1 MTPEG
6 KTPDRKGPDRKGV
19 AEPRR
24 PDPDALLAEAKRAER
39 GELRVFLGMA
49 PGVGKTFAMLSSAQ
63 RRRAEGLDVVVG
75 VVETHGRKETEALC
89 EGLEILPRRPFE
101 YRARTLL
108 EFDLDAALT
117 RRPALLLVDE
127 YAHSN
132 APGSRHP
139 KRWQDVEELLAAGVN
154 VWTTLNVQH
163 LESLVDVVWRITGVR
178 VRETVPDS
186 ALSNADEIEMID
198 LTPDELRERM
208 AAGKVYVPETARLA
222 SDRFFKAEN
231 LTALREMA
239 LRRAAKT
246 VDEKLVSQMRRQG
259 IEGPWAAGER
269 ILVLVGGEPFGDSL
283 VRAGRR
289 LSDLM
294 MDAPWTVLHVE
305 RPNRPPRPGAALHTA
320 AALKL
325 AGQLGGSVVTVTG
338 DDLLET
344 VLQYA
349 SRNNITQI
357 VIGRSR
363 PDRARALIG
372 RSLPHALLEH
382 THGAALHI
390 ITDAAGDSGAP
401 KPKLAAS
408 FGVRRIDWLGYAA
421 AGGLV
426 AASGLIASVADR
438 YMANPNLA
446 MIFLASVLLTGAA
459 FGFGPALAAA
469 AAAALGYNFFFI
481 EPRMSFSIGHLSDL
495 ITFGVFFAVAVTTGL
510 LTGRVRDQGRITAR
524 RAAVFASLLAASRRL
539 SAVSTRAEAAKAL
552 AEQVAAAAGSSAIVL
567 LPESGEIKTAAGSPE
582 LSVLDASAMTAARWA
597 WEKGEP
603 AGAGTGT
610 LPQIDWTFWPLQG
623 LRARS
628 GVAGVSTHGAAS
640 GGGGREGNAGED
652 RVLLALLDQGA
663 VALERAELA
672 AATVEAETFRRSDQ
686 LRAALLNSI
695 SHDLRTPLST
705 VLGAATTLL
714 DYGGTLRPEVYR
726 DLLESIGEEAHRLN
740 RYVGDLL
747 DMTRL
752 EGGALNPRM
761 EWTDVRDVLV
771 AAIERVERRLG
782 SRKLVRDFPVELS
795 LVKIDNGLLEQAV
808 VNILDNAIAY
818 SPDATDIEVAA
829 YEDRSNVVISIEDD
843 GQGIPTEELERVF
856 DKFRRLQQ
864 PSDRGKGVGL
874 GLSIS
879 KGFVEAMGGRI
890 AAASPIHGD
899 AVQGYRGTRVLISLR
914 KETPTHHQLL

>member
-6 KTPDRKGPDRKGV
+6 KTP
-19 AEPRR
+19 EPRR

-63 RRRAEGLDVVVG
+63 RRKAEGLDVAVG

-89 EGLEILPRRPFE
+89 EGLEILPRKPFD

-139 KRWQDVEELLAAGVN
+139 KRWQDVEELLAAGIN

-239 LRRAAKT
+239 LRRAAQT
-246 VDEKLVSQMRRQG
+246 VDDKLVSQMRRQG

-269 ILVLVGGEPFGDSL
+269 ILVLIGGEPFGDSL

-294 MDAPWTVLHVE
+294 MEAPWTVLHVE

-349 SRNNITQI
+349 LRNNITQI

-363 PDRARALIG
+363 PDRARALLG

-390 ITDAAGDSGAP
+390 ITDAAGDAGAP
-401 KPKLAAS
+401 SKPKLS
-408 FGVRRIDWLGYAA
+408 PSVGGRRIDWPGYAA

-426 AASGLIASVADR
+426 ASAGLIASVAEH

-446 MIFLASVLLTGAA
+446 MIFLASVLLAGAA

-469 AAAALGYNFFFI
+469 TAAALGYNFFFI
-481 EPRMSFSIGHLSDL
+481 APRMSFSIGHLSDL

-510 LTGRVRDQGRITAR
+510 LTGRVRDQSRNTAR

-539 SAVSTRAEAAKAL
+539 SAVSTKDEAAQAL
-552 AEQVAAAAGSSAIVL
+552 AEQVGAAAGGGAIVL
-567 LPESGEIKTAAGSPE
+567 LPEEGEIKVAAGSPE
-582 LSVLDASAMTAARWA
+582 LVALEASAMTAARWA

-628 GVAGVSTHGAAS
+628 GVAGVSAQSANLGANT
-640 GGGGREGNAGED
+640 GAGED

-672 AATVEAETFRRSDQ
+672 AATVQAETFRRSDQ

-714 DYGGTLRPEVYR
+714 DYGETLRPEVSR
-726 DLLESIGEEAHRLN
+726 DLLVSIGEEAHRLN

-761 EWTDVRDVLV
+761 DWTDVRDVLV

-782 SRKLVRDFPVELS
+782 ARKLVRDFPAELS
-795 LVKIDNGLLEQAV
+795 LVKIDTGLLEQAV

-843 GQGIPTEELERVF
+843 GQGIPTAELERVF

-899 AVQGYRGTRVLISLR
+899 AAQGYRGTRVLISLR